1 MNLFIRGLYTLWV
14 LLQSGVCWF
23 FMPRLKGL
31 HLIVNCRML
40 TYGFNLKE
48 ILKWYYWTI
57 ESPEMIIFDYKQLY
71 IQELTLRRNAITVLA
86 FLASSGKP
94 GFEIFVRSKLYREA
108 NFLML
113 ILQVLVSEIDIEET
127 AVCVESPEIFKER

>member
-31 HLIVNCRML
+31 QLIVDCRML

-57 ESPEMIIFDYKQLY
+57 ESPEMIIFNYKQLY

-94 GFEIFVRSKLYREA
+94 GFEIFVRSKLHREA

>member
-1 MNLFIRGLYTLWV
+1 
-14 LLQSGVCWF
+14 
-23 FMPRLKGL
+23 
-31 HLIVNCRML
+31 
-40 TYGFNLKE
+40 
-48 ILKWYYWTI
+48 
-57 ESPEMIIFDYKQLY
+57 MIIFNFKQLY

-108 NFLML
+108 NFIML

>member
-1 MNLFIRGLYTLWV
+1 
-14 LLQSGVCWF
+14 
-23 FMPRLKGL
+23 
-31 HLIVNCRML
+31 
-40 TYGFNLKE
+40 
-48 ILKWYYWTI
+48 
-57 ESPEMIIFDYKQLY
+57 MIIFDFKQLY

-108 NFLML
+108 NFIML

-127 AVCVESPEIFKER
+127 AVCVESPAIFKER